1 MTERMTPFPRL
12 AVALA
17 YAFSDERHT
26 TQRPAMARAA
36 DARLGEP
43 GPLAGIDGAAEIAKL
58 RQFLERGLDPLHLA
72 VLYARHGQ
80 RKTHCKCCGS
90 EGDHP
95 DWSGALHRVAG
106 RLGRICRCGLPIARC
121 CMPWCAVTTTA
132 AIPGRSSSLPTSTAA
147 RCGAWSA
154 PVPGRV
160 IGCAARVRRRARS
173 RSTGRA
179 GRPCGSRQT
188 AARSRIYPMIVD
200 LCGNDRHNQR

>member
-1 MTERMTPFPRL
+1 MTERMTPFPGWRWRWPTPS
-12 AVALA
+12 AM
-17 YAFSDERHT
+17 SGT
-26 TQRPAMARAA
+26 PQRPAMARAA

-106 RLGRICRCGLPIARC
+106 ALGAYLSMR
-121 CMPWCAVTTTA
+121 TA
-132 AIPGRSSSLPTSTAA
+132 H
-147 RCGAWSA
+147 SA
-154 PVPGRV
+154 LLY
-160 IGCAARVRRRARS
+160 ALVRRHYDSGNTRTLQFLADEYGCKVRSVERAS
-173 RSTGRA
+173 ARA
-179 GRPCGSRQT
+179 GDWLRGTREKKGAEPIYGVEQ
-188 AARSRIYPMIVD
+188 AAYAAADKLLREAGFIP
-200 LCGNDRHNQR
+200 

>member
-17 YAFSDERHT
+17 YAFSDERH

-106 RLGRICRCGLPIARC
+106 ALGAYLSMR
-121 CMPWCAVTTTA
+121 TA
-132 AIPGRSSSLPTSTAA
+132 HSALLYALVRRHYDSGNTRTLQFLADEYGCKV
-147 RCGAWSA
+147 RAWSA

-173 RSTGRA
+173 RSTGSSRPPGRRA
-179 GRPCGSRQT
+179 NCCAKP
-188 AARSRIYPMIVD
+188 D
-200 LCGNDRHNQR
+200 LSHDR

>member
-26 TQRPAMARAA
+26 TQRCYGTRGRRTAGRAW
-36 DARLGEP
+36 
-43 GPLAGIDGAAEIAKL
+43 PLAGIDGAAEIAKL

-106 RLGRICRCGLPIARC
+106 AL
-121 CMPWCAVTTTA
+121 
-132 AIPGRSSSLPTSTAA
+132 
-147 RCGAWSA
+147 
-154 PVPGRV
+154 
-160 IGCAARVRRRARS
+160 
-173 RSTGRA
+173 
-179 GRPCGSRQT
+179 
-188 AARSRIYPMIVD
+188 VD
-200 LCGNDRHNQR
+200 ADCP

>member
-106 RLGRICRCGLPIARC
+106 ALGAYLSMR
-121 CMPWCAVTTTA
+121 TA
-132 AIPGRSSSLPTSTAA
+132 HSALLCPGAPSLRQRQYPD
-147 RCGAWSA
+147 A
-154 PVPGRV
+154 PVPADEY
-160 IGCAARVRRRARS
+160 GCKVRSVERAS
-173 RSTGRA
+173 ARA
-179 GRPCGSRQT
+179 GDWLRGTREKKGAEPIYGSSRPPCGSRQT